1 MRDDEAVTSTAAPE
15 TPTPASPPLLEAP
28 RTQRSADR
36 ILLGVAGGFAQR
48 WHVDPTLLRAALGLL
63 SLAGGIGVVLYGV
76 GVLLSEPRPTVTVE
90 PAPAVAAPERRRNIA
105 VVVATCAVLL
115 AARELNLWPGDDVII
130 PAGIVAV
137 AVTVLWSP
145 APPDARGRRVR
156 GLAMVPAVRL
166 LLGAILAIAGIAA
179 LTGRTDGVDEVGRSL
194 SAIAIALGGI
204 AVIAAP
210 ALGKLLERLDAE
222 RTLRIREEER
232 AALAEHLHD
241 SVLQSLVL
249 IQRADDPGRMVSL
262 ARRQERELRS
272 WLYGGG
278 SVGQPASVTAAVEM
292 LATAIEI
299 DHQVRVEVVTV
310 GDAPLDGADTT
321 FLAALREATT
331 NAVRHSN
338 ADKVDVYVEVG
349 DDVLTGFVRDTGI
362 GFDPAEVPEDRHGI
376 ADSIIGRIGRA
387 GGRATVTSRPGEGTE
402 VEIEMPRRHV
412 QRDGTT

>member
-1 MRDDEAVTSTAAPE
+1 VTSTAAPGTQ
-15 TPTPASPPLLEAP
+15 TPVSPPLLESP
-28 RTQRSADR
+28 RTRRSADR

-48 WHVDPTLLRAALGLL
+48 WRVDPTLLRAAIGLL
-63 SLAGGIGVVLYGV
+63 SLAGGVGVALYGV
-76 GVLLSEPRPTVTVE
+76 GVLLSEPRPTVASE
-90 PAPAVAAPERRRNIA
+90 PAPVVAAPERRRNIA
-105 VVVATCAVLL
+105 VVVATWALLL

-130 PAGIVAV
+130 AAGIVAI

-145 APPDARGRRVR
+145 AGSDTRGGRVR
-156 GLAMVPAVRL
+156 GLALVPAVRL
-166 LLGAILAIAGIAA
+166 LLGSILAVAGIAA
-179 LTGRTDGVDEVGRSL
+179 LAGRTGGLDEVGRSV

-210 ALGKLLERLDAE
+210 ALGRLLERLDTE

-249 IQRADDPGRMVSL
+249 IQRSDDPRRMVSL

-272 WLYGGG
+272 WLYGGRP
-278 SVGQPASVTAAVEM
+278 VGQPASLTAAVEM
-292 LATAIEI
+292 MAAAIEV
-299 DHQVRVEVVTV
+299 DHEVRVEVVTV
-310 GDAPLDGADTT
+310 GDAPLDDAETT

-349 DDVLTGFVRDTGI
+349 HDVLTGFVRDTGS
-362 GFDPAEVPEDRHGI
+362 GFDPAAVPDDRHGI
-376 ADSIIGRIGRA
+376 ADSIIARIERA
-387 GGRATVTSRPGEGTE
+387 GGRAMVTSRPGEGTE
-402 VEIEMPRRHV
+402 VEIELPWRRTPRN
-412 QRDGTT
+412 GPPS